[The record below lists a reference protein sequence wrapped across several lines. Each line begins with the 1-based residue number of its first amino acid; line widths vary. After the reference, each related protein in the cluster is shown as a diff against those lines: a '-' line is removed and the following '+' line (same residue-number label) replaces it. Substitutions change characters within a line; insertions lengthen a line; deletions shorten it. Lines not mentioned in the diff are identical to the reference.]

1 MSTPSDPGPGAPSLP
16 DGVVPAPGGV
26 REGRLS
32 PRRVRG
38 DGSPGEGKNQQGP
51 GGEQEPPACYR
62 HPGRETYVSCVR
74 CGRYACPDCMRS
86 ASVGQQCVE
95 CVGAGA
101 QSTRRARTT
110 FGGRPVTGAVVTW
123 TLLAINVAVFLVTW
137 VRPGIVTDL
146 EMLGYASYA
155 PGGALHGVAAGEW
168 YRLITS
174 AFLAP
179 ATGLGGLGFLDI
191 LFNMWALVF
200 VGPSL
205 EALLG
210 RVRFLAV
217 YLLSAVGGAVMYYY
231 LAPWN
236 YPAVGASGAI
246 FGLFGAWF
254 VVSRRLHLDTRG
266 IAVLIGINLALS
278 FFFHNAIAWQ
288 DHIGGLLTGAL
299 LTAAYVYAPRQNR
312 TAVQVAAT
320 VAVVALLAVAI
331 VVRNG
336 QVPGGGL

>member
-1 MSTPSDPGPGAPSLP
+1 VST
-16 DGVVPAPGGV
+16 
-26 REGRLS
+26 
-32 PRRVRG
+32 
-38 DGSPGEGKNQQGP
+38 P
-51 GGEQEPPACYR
+51 GGEQEVPTCYR

-74 CGRYACPDCMRS
+74 CGRHACPDCMRS

-95 CVGAGA
+95 CVGEGA
-101 QSTRRARTT
+101 RSTRQPRTT
-110 FGGRPVTGAVVTW
+110 FGGRPATGAVVTW
-123 TLLAINVAVFLVTW
+123 TLVAINVGIFLVTW

-146 EMLGYASYA
+146 EMLGYASYVQ
-155 PGGALHGVAAGEW
+155 GGPPHGVAAGEW

-205 EALLG
+205 EGLLG

-217 YLLSAVGGAVMYYY
+217 YLLSALGGAVMFYY
-231 LAPWN
+231 LAPP
-236 YPAVGASGAI
+236 YSAAVGASGAI

-254 VVSRRLHLDTRG
+254 VVSRRLRLDTRG
-266 IAVLIGINLALS
+266 IVVLIGINLALS

-312 TAVQVAAT
+312 VAVQVAAT
-320 VAVVALLAVAI
+320 VAVVALIAVAI

-336 QVPGGGL
+336 QITSGGL